1 MNYEETEEREL
12 SNVITDTL
20 QGQYRGDIREKISQ
34 PDLYKLGHH
43 PIIMFVSLVCWKE
56 MTQKHQEF

>member
-34 PDLYKLGHH
+34 P
-43 PIIMFVSLVCWKE
+43 VVR
-56 MTQKHQEF
+56 